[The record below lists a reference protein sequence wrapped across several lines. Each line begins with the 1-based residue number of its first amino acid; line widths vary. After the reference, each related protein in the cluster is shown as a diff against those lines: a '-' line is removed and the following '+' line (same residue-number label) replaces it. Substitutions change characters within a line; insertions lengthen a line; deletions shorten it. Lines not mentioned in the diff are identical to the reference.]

1 MEPIMRS
8 ILSTVRLLLS
18 LAVLAAAG
26 GCAALSNP
34 TTYPSIPVRRLPDEI
49 LGQPRD
55 SQIDLPQVFLKQPPV
70 KDHIIDAGDV
80 LGVVIPGVTEEGNKP
95 PQVVF
100 PPPGSV
106 SNNIGIGSPY

>member
-8 ILSTVRLLLS
+8 ILSTVRRLLG
-18 LAVLAAAG
+18 LAVFTTAS

-34 TTYPSIPVRRLPDEI
+34 TTWDSIPVRRLPDEI
-49 LGQPRD
+49 LGKPRD
-55 SQIDLPQVFLKQPPV
+55 EQVDMPQVLLKQLTV
-70 KDHIIDAGDV
+70 KDYIIDAGDV
-80 LGVVIPGVTEEGNKP
+80 LGVVIGGVTDEGNKA

-106 SNNIGIGSPY
+106 SNNIGIG